1 MKQERLISGQLGPMK
16 SKIRMYK
23 EKYIR
28 LWEESADEVPHFSRT
43 YTRGEQREIEKQV
56 SQLVDRVSGRLDR
69 YPRGEEAQ
77 ERWSKEM
84 LEDIRSSS
92 AGLQKLTGSSLDT
105 VLSEDFLRSSRR
117 FIREVE
123 GFDPRLGAADIY
135 QALRNVWVMNA
146 LQLFF
151 NLDIALTPSIFAYSL
166 LYPYTD
172 NVNDDFRLS
181 AAEKTGLNVKL
192 KSWLEG
198 KRCAYGSDC
207 EQKIYRL
214 LQRIESQYPRPTH
227 PQVYRGLLAIY
238 NAQVKSLGLHNG
250 GERLSL
256 SAVMDIVF
264 EKGGTSVLADGLLI
278 EPAID
283 EEQQGYCF
291 GLGTFLQLVDDLQ
304 DMEDDRASGHLTLFI
319 RPESRRGRERLANRL
334 LQYMRNFLDLN
345 QRQPAAG
352 ARTMEGLIRRNC
364 DFLIMKAIAQN
375 RRHFSR
381 SYVKTMERFMPVRF
395 SFLIKKRRKI
405 KKQTLKIDKLRLS
418 RNTIISP
425 LLFSLT
431 T

>member
-1 MKQERLISGQLGPMK
+1 MISRQVGALEP
-16 SKIRMYK
+16 KIRAYK
-23 EKYIR
+23 EKYIH
-28 LWEESADEVPHFSRT
+28 LWEESGDEIPPFSRT

-56 SQLVDRVSGRLDR
+56 SQLVDRVSSRIDR

-77 ERWSKEM
+77 ERWSREM

-105 VLSEDFLRSSRR
+105 VLSEDFLRTSRR

-123 GFDPRLGAADIY
+123 GFDPRLAIADIY

-146 LQLFF
+146 LQIFF
-151 NLDIALTPSIFAYSL
+151 NLEIALTPSIFAYSL

-172 NVNDDFRLS
+172 NVNDDSRLS
-181 AAEKTGLNVKL
+181 AAEKIGLNVKL

-198 KRCAYGSDC
+198 KRCDYGSDC

-214 LQRIESQYPRPTH
+214 LQKIESQYPRPTN
-227 PQVYRGLLAIY
+227 PQVFQGLLAIY
-238 NAQVKSLGLHNG
+238 NAQVKSLKLHNG
-250 GERLSL
+250 GDQVSL
-256 SAVMDIVF
+256 SAAMDIVF

-278 EPAID
+278 DPAID
-283 EEQQGYCF
+283 EDRQGYCF
-291 GLGTFLQLVDDLQ
+291 GLGTFLQLADDLQ
-304 DMEDDRASGHLTLFI
+304 DIEADRVSRHLTLFS
-319 RPESRRGRERLANRL
+319 RQESRRGRERLANRL
-334 LQYMRNFLDLN
+334 LHFMRNFLDLN
-345 QRQPAAG
+345 RKQETPG
-352 ARTMEGLIRRNC
+352 AQTMESLIRRNC

-395 SFLIKKRRKI
+395 SFLIKKRREL
-405 KKQTLKIDKLRLS
+405 KKQTLKIDNLRLS

-425 LLFSLT
+425 LLFSVT